1 MEEAEFE
8 VMGEYIRRYH
18 AINYGPVRRY
28 RENTRG
34 VAGDAVVVESS
45 YKPDRGQGDGRGK
58 RRGA

>member
-45 YKPDRGQGDGRGK
+45 YKPDRGQGDGRG
-58 RRGA
+58 